1 MAGAT
6 VAEALNHPTWPSMG
20 RKITIDSATLMNKA
34 LEMIEARWLFDVPID
49 RVGVVIHPQ
58 SVVHSLVE
66 LGDGSILAQMGLP
79 DMRVPIEYALLVSR
93 PG

>member
-1 MAGAT
+1 
-6 VAEALNHPTWPSMG
+6 MG

-34 LEMIEARWLFDVPID
+34 LEMIEARWLFDVPMD

-66 LGDGSILAQMGLP
+66 LCDGSVLAQLGLP
-79 DMRVPIEYALLVSR
+79 DMRVPIEVCPAVPR
-93 PG
+93 PGRFGHRRGSTFWPSRRR